1 MATHSSG
8 VETSKSTRTTG
19 NVLNRFSSF
28 FRNIRRPN
36 QCAPEEKS
44 TNDDEEKGR
53 YNLSRATI
61 GRSMPSLP
69 ISRFRSS
76 AQMLGNLEEEDEE
89 NEEAENQSPSQTF
102 PPFKIARLNRR
113 GGSHLLDLNV
123 PKKKSTT
130 FITSWFSVAD
140 NKMSLKLF
148 GSRRAI
154 ESEQERQQRSSP
166 WIIHPC
172 SVFRMYW
179 DILTLIILALNLILL
194 PLVIAFFS
202 DQKLSTHWIVL
213 NSLTD
218 IVFLLDVVVNF
229 RTGFLTDGHSHEI
242 VNLDSKAIAIRY
254 LKTWFVLDA
263 VASLPIDNIVN
274 IFLDDES
281 YSDNVSHLL
290 RASKALKV
298 LRLAKLLSLL
308 RLLRLS
314 RLMRF
319 FDQWE
324 EIFNIT
330 KAVFRI
336 LKLIGMM
343 LLLAHW
349 SGCLQYM
356 VPYLQGFPEDSWVA
370 INHLQNAPV
379 GTAYTWSLFKS
390 LSHMLCIGYGRF
402 PPMNVSDA
410 WLTIISM
417 MIGASFYALFIG
429 HISSH
434 VLTANSP
441 SRLYQQK
448 LSQVEEYMRCRKLPM
463 HTRNRI
469 LNYFSHKYQGK
480 FFNEDEIISELSD
493 SLRTELASYNCNG
506 LVQSVPLFQDAD
518 PYFVQL
524 IVTRLRF
531 EVFLPDDVIV
541 QVGTIGHKM
550 YFIREGIVDV
560 IDERGDVCTS
570 LTDGSYFGEICL
582 LRRSRRSA
590 TIKAITV
597 CDLYSLSMEHFNDVL
612 DEFPDIRLAMEK
624 VAAERLVKLTKS
636 MREKAMARD
645 RGSVS

>member
-448 LSQVEEYMRCRKLPM
+448 CVVAQSSGRVHALSEAAHAHEKSHTQLLLSQVPRKVFQRRRNHIGTLRQPTNGTGQLQLQRSRPIGSPIPRRRSVLRTADRHSTPLRGLSPGRRHRPSGNDRTQNVL
-463 HTRNRI
+463 HTRGNRRRDRRTRRR
-469 LNYFSHKYQGK
+469 LHVAHRRFLFRRNMPTPSQSTLGDDQG
-480 FFNEDEIISELSD
+480 DH
-493 SLRTELASYNCNG
+493 
-506 LVQSVPLFQDAD
+506 
-518 PYFVQL
+518 
-524 IVTRLRF
+524 RLRSLLAF
-531 EVFLPDDVIV
+531 D
-541 QVGTIGHKM
+541 GT
-550 YFIREGIVDV
+550 
-560 IDERGDVCTS
+560 
-570 LTDGSYFGEICL
+570 LQ
-582 LRRSRRSA
+582 RRSRRVSRH
-590 TIKAITV
+590 TIG
-597 CDLYSLSMEHFNDVL
+597 DGES
-612 DEFPDIRLAMEK
+612 RRR
-624 VAAERLVKLTKS
+624 AARQT
-636 MREKAMARD
+636 D
-645 RGSVS
+645 